1 MIMIINDFMIMIV
14 NSFLLALAEGL
25 EFVAV
30 VLQLPSI
37 LIGELSSFF
46 YTLSRANNNEDN
58 DPEQ

>member
-1 MIMIINDFMIMIV
+1 MVI

-30 VLQLPSI
+30 LLQLPSI
-37 LIGELSSFF
+37 LIGELSGFF